1 MFQLGGKFGVGRSG
15 QNVEDQLDSA
25 HIGGEV
31 RTKLARAVGA
41 PSVPCASSSSGPL
54 CGSQGEPPPV
64 RRPRRHRVGPAQ
76 RASLLEPPPRL
87 CGPPELQPRQLPR
100 PLALRLRALRSA
112 LLFRNRFGPLA
123 IGRPPAEG
131 GEIGIIGSSCQHT
144 QNVLSYLIVSLRWY
158 RDVPNVGINIGSSW
172 DYAIKPAEKPEIVR
186 IPR

>member
-31 RTKLARAVGA
+31 RAKLARAVGT
-41 PSVPCASSSSGPL
+41 PSVPCASSSGPL

-64 RRPRRHRVGPAQ
+64 RRPRRHRVEPAQ

-123 IGRPPAEG
+123 IGKPPCTVCTHEQRG
-131 GEIGIIGSSCQHT
+131 RIDF
-144 QNVLSYLIVSLRWY
+144 LIVTADR
-158 RDVPNVGINIGSSW
+158 RQQQGTGIRG
-172 DYAIKPAEKPEIVR
+172 DLTAIKHAHHRAPVADR
-186 IPR
+186 QTARGRG